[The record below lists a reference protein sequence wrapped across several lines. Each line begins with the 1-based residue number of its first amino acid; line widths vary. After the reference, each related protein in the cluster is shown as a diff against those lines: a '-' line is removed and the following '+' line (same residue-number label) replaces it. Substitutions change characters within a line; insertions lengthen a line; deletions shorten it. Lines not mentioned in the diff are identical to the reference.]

1 MSQIHEAAAPAFI
14 SAIHGPIL
22 RRITDL
28 EFSVRKCNAS
38 VVAHTNGLTTSLT
51 AIRQSVD
58 HLATSVRT
66 PYVPPTD
73 KKPGKGSLNGRI
85 PTLRFVH
92 LNSGDV
98 EMLENSE
105 NMIARFHRAGGP
117 LKHIQGYNIHEQKQF
132 ANRPARQTLNLYLR
146 DWGALD
152 QLREQEMAITIINML
167 GLSPQVCLE
176 REICWVQVFHLLN
189 LKVDKPDKLKDR
201 KASWARQSKLKI
213 QRVDFKCGRLL
224 MAFHDATEA
233 EKACRNIFWMD
244 NLPFMAV

>member
-1 MSQIHEAAAPAFI
+1 MSQLHEVAASAFT
-14 SAIHGPIL
+14 SAILGPIL
-22 RRITDL
+22 QRITEL
-28 EFSVRKCNAS
+28 ETSIGERTAS
-38 VVAHTNGLTTSLT
+38 VEARTDELTTSIT

-58 HLATSVRT
+58 HFVTPGRP

-73 KKPGKGSLNGRI
+73 KIPNKSSLNGLI

-92 LNSGDV
+92 LTSGDV
-98 EMLENSE
+98 EVIGNSG
-105 NMIARFHRAGGP
+105 NMIARFHSAGGP

-132 ANRPARQTLNLYLR
+132 ANRPARQTLNLYLK

-152 QLREQEMAITIINML
+152 QLREQEMSIKIINML

-189 LKVDKPDKLKDR
+189 LRIEKPDKLKDR

-224 MAFHDATEA
+224 MAFHEATEA